1 MVGASII
8 NNEIRYSTVQCDSAL
23 ISGHL
28 YWNGLNVQNNILDGG
43 TNPLGHCWGLK
54 LDSAGSG
61 PTHYRNTTISRNW
74 INTGGAGIGLG
85 QMTNS
90 VIENNIILAT
100 TSSTWKVGI
109 LIPTEAGT
117 CTGCELASTTTVRN
131 NTVYFV
137 NSPGSQYFGVFSQT
151 EGTGYVIANNSIY
164 YSGAAGTCFQTQLAA
179 GAYTFVGNNACY
191 GGTWGT
197 TYDATTHITSNPMF
211 TSAPTDF
218 TPAVGSPLIGA
229 GSAAYAPLT
238 DFTLR
243 SRPSPPSIGA
253 YEP

>member
-1 MVGASII
+1 
-8 NNEIRYSTVQCDSAL
+8 
-23 ISGHL
+23 
-28 YWNGLNVQNNILDGG
+28 LNVENNILDGG
-43 TNPLGHCWGLK
+43 ANALGNCWGMK

-61 PTHYRNTTISRNW
+61 PTHYRNTTIRRNW
-74 INTGGAGIGLG
+74 INTGGAGIGIG

-117 CTGCELASTTTVRN
+117 CTGCDLASTTTVRN

-137 NSPGSQYFGVFSQT
+137 NPPGSQYFGVFSQI

-164 YSGAAGTCFQTQLAA
+164 YSGAAGTCFGTQLAA

-218 TPAVGSPLIGA
+218 TPTAGSPLIGA